1 MGISFFKKI
10 FGGAAAN
17 LAEENDSTA
26 AGSEKSIPQPK
37 LNAED
42 FADQDRAESASSVS
56 LAGLEAFVLYV
67 VQALVDEPDQVTLQ
81 TVEKNRINVIQI
93 RCVKKDIGKIIG
105 KSGKTISAIRA
116 LVSGAAGRTGLRVT
130 VDVLD

>member
-1 MGISFFKKI
+1 MGISFLKKI
-10 FGGAAAN
+10 FGGAADNVVEETAN
-17 LAEENDSTA
+17 ASVATD
-26 AGSEKSIPQPK
+26 KKVPQPK
-37 LNAED
+37 LDAAD
-42 FADQDRAESASSVS
+42 FADQDKENDSAAS

-81 TVEKNRINVIQI
+81 TVEKNRMNVIQI

-105 KSGKTISAIRA
+105 KSGKTISAIRT
-116 LVSGAAGRTGLRVT
+116 LVSSAAGRTGMRIT

>member
-10 FGGAAAN
+10 FGGAAEN
-17 LAEENDSTA
+17 IAEENAPASVATD
-26 AGSEKSIPQPK
+26 KKVPQPK
-37 LNAED
+37 LNAAD
-42 FADQDRAESASSVS
+42 FADQDKGEDSSVS

-93 RCVKKDIGKIIG
+93 RCIKKDIGKIIG

>member
-10 FGGAAAN
+10 FGGAAEN
-17 LAEENDSTA
+17 IAEENAPISVATD
-26 AGSEKSIPQPK
+26 KKVPQPK
-37 LNAED
+37 LNAAD
-42 FADQDRAESASSVS
+42 FADQDKGEDSSVS

-93 RCVKKDIGKIIG
+93 RCIKKDIGKIIG

>member
-10 FGGAAAN
+10 FGGAADNVVEETAN
-17 LAEENDSTA
+17 ASVATD
-26 AGSEKSIPQPK
+26 KKVPQPK
-37 LNAED
+37 LDAAD
-42 FADQDRAESASSVS
+42 FADQDKENDSAAS

-81 TVEKNRINVIQI
+81 TVEKNRMNVIQI

-105 KSGKTISAIRA
+105 KSGKTISAIRT
-116 LVSGAAGRTGLRVT
+116 LVSSAAGRTGMRIT

>member
-10 FGGAAAN
+10 FGGAAEN
-17 LAEENDSTA
+17 IAEEPGNISVA
-26 AGSEKSIPQPK
+26 ADKKVPQPK
-37 LNAED
+37 LEPAD
-42 FADQDRAESASSVS
+42 YADQDKGGDSAVS

-67 VQALVDEPDQVTLQ
+67 VQALVDEPGQVTLQ

-93 RCVKKDIGKIIG
+93 RCEKKDIGKIIG
-105 KSGKTISAIRA
+105 KSGKTITAIRA

>member
-17 LAEENDSTA
+17 FAGENEDSA
-26 AGSEKSIPQPK
+26 AGTGKKIPQPK
-37 LNAED
+37 LNAAD
-42 FADQDRAESASSVS
+42 FADQDNVVSSAVS
-56 LAGLEAFVLYV
+56 MSGLEAFVLYV

-93 RCVKKDIGKIIG
+93 RCEKKDIGKIIG

>member
-1 MGISFFKKI
+1 MGISFLKKI
-10 FGGAAAN
+10 FGGAADNVVEETAN
-17 LAEENDSTA
+17 ASVA
-26 AGSEKSIPQPK
+26 ADKKVPQPK
-37 LNAED
+37 LDAAD
-42 FADQDRAESASSVS
+42 FADQDKENDSAAS

-81 TVEKNRINVIQI
+81 TVEKNRMNVIQI

-105 KSGKTISAIRA
+105 KSGKTISAIRT
-116 LVSGAAGRTGLRVT
+116 LVSSAAGRTGMRIT

>member
-1 MGISFFKKI
+1 MGISFLKKI
-10 FGGAAAN
+10 FGGAAEN
-17 LAEENDSTA
+17 ISEENTNTSVATN
-26 AGSEKSIPQPK
+26 KKVPQPK
-37 LNAED
+37 LNAAD
-42 FADQDRAESASSVS
+42 FADQDKGKDSAVS

>member
-10 FGGAAAN
+10 FGGAAEN
-17 LAEENDSTA
+17 ISEETA
-26 AGSEKSIPQPK
+26 QISVASDQKVPQPK
-37 LNAED
+37 LNAAD
-42 FADQDRAESASSVS
+42 FADQDKVDDSSVS

-93 RCVKKDIGKIIG
+93 RCIKKDIGKIIG

>member
-10 FGGAAAN
+10 FGGAAEN
-17 LAEENDSTA
+17 IAEENAPISVATD
-26 AGSEKSIPQPK
+26 KKVPQPK
-37 LNAED
+37 LNAAD
-42 FADQDRAESASSVS
+42 FADQDKGDDSPVS

-93 RCVKKDIGKIIG
+93 RCIKKDIGKIIG

>member
-10 FGGAAAN
+10 FGGAAEN
-17 LAEENDSTA
+17 IAEENAQISVATD
-26 AGSEKSIPQPK
+26 KKVPQPK
-37 LNAED
+37 LNAAD
-42 FADQDRAESASSVS
+42 FADQDKGEDSSVS

-93 RCVKKDIGKIIG
+93 RCIKKDIGKIIG